1 MELKIDDIL
10 ANLSERGQVEWDL
23 ARAHAENRL
32 LRAALQA
39 TEAEK
44 RDNET
49 E

>member
-10 ANLSERGQVEWDL
+10 ANLSERGQVEWAL
-23 ARAHAENRL
+23 ARAYAENRL
-32 LRAALQA
+32 LNAALQA
-39 TEAEK
+39 TKDEK